1 MKFKI
6 DENLPVEFAKLLA
19 DFGHDADTVHDERL
33 VGAPDS
39 VVIVTC
45 KTERRCLVTLDLDF
59 SDMRAYPPSD
69 LHGLIIFRLRY
80 GSVGIRQVA
89 RSAAKFVIASGLMG
103 VLTYA
108 FIRIPG
114 LYQGSWAQKATALT
128 VAILLAVA
136 SYLGAARLLRARE
149 LQEMGGV
156 FGHHSA

>member
-69 LHGLIIFRLRY
+69 LHGLIIFRLRRQDK
-80 GSVGIRQVA
+80 SHLIEIARRLIPLLETEPLEQRIWIVDEERVRIR
-89 RSAAKFVIASGLMG
+89 
-103 VLTYA
+103 
-108 FIRIPG
+108 
-114 LYQGSWAQKATALT
+114 
-128 VAILLAVA
+128 
-136 SYLGAARLLRARE
+136 
-149 LQEMGGV
+149 GGE
-156 FGHHSA
+156 